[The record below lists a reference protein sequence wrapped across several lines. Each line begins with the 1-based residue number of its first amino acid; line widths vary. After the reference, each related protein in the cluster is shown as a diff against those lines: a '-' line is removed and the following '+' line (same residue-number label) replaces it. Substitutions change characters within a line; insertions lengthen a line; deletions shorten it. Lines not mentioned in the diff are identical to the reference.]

1 MIPIRDIKPNVEI
14 IDYQF
19 IAFIG
24 IILILLII
32 LGIFLIK
39 RLKKSN
45 PKKKLLEKLK
55 NLDFKDSKKTAYE
68 FTALARN
75 FINEENKAKYEKIVK
90 SLEKYKYKKI
100 VPPLSKEDIQNLKN
114 FIKEIRV

>member
-19 IAFIG
+19 IAFIAV
-24 IILILLII
+24 ILILLII

-39 RLKKSN
+39 KLKKSN
-45 PKKKLLEKLK
+45 PKKRILEKLK
-55 NLDFKDSKKTAYE
+55 NLDFTNSKKTAYE
-68 FTALARN
+68 FTDLARN
-75 FINEENKAKYEKIVK
+75 FVNEENKVKYEEIVK
-90 SLEKYKYKKI
+90 LLERYKYKKV
-100 VPPLSKEDIQNLKN
+100 VPPLSEKDIEKIKN

>member
-19 IAFIG
+19 IVFIV

-32 LGIFLIK
+32 FSLFLIK
-39 RLKKSN
+39 KLKKSN

-55 NLDFKDSKKTAYE
+55 NLDFSNSKKTAYE

-75 FINEENKAKYEKIVK
+75 FVNEENRAKYEEIAK
-90 SLEKYKYKKI
+90 SLERYKYKKE
-100 VPPLSKEDIQNLKN
+100 VPPLSETDIEKIKN